1 MLLHQGYMPRRRRRA
16 HHRQV
21 NCQSSRHSTWNFPYP
36 GPKGLVSSRVN
47 LRIGLSDFF
56 RQQLIDEVLNGGI
69 GLVVGGFD
77 FSGRSGA
84 AFGSV
89 MKQAVSQGTA
99 DALVKQD
106 ESGGD
111 SGSLFREAVGVVF
124 ADALQQAVTFH
135 LA

>member
-1 MLLHQGYMPRRRRRA
+1 FLLSY
-16 HHRQV
+16 RQAERGICFLV
-21 NCQSSRHSTWNFPYP
+21 AVENTRFLTAEA
-36 GPKGLVSSRVN
+36 GLTRLVSSRVN

-84 AFGSV
+84 AFGVV
-89 MKQAVSQGTA
+89 MEQAVSQGTA

-111 SGSLFREAVGVVF
+111 SGCLFREAVGGVD
-124 ADALQQAVTFH
+124 ADALQQAGTLH
-135 LA
+135 PA